1 MQYTDKLSNE
11 KVTLTPREDLLVVK
25 LDRDTAG
32 DLQSLSASGLRPAL
46 PLQEGQTFGLYQV
59 TGERS
64 DVEETLEEDRAV
76 AGSLTAFT
84 DGDGNERYL
93 LPGEVTVQFREE
105 VKGARQLEL
114 IESLGATVLKKQ
126 WTPGY
131 YRLSA
136 PNGDVFG
143 AIEAFNALEEVL
155 FAEGAEVGFN
165 DDLYLPNDTR
175 FGEQWALHNT
185 GQTGGTSDAD
195 VDAPAA
201 WDSERGDPNVV
212 IAVIDT
218 GVDLDHPDLLAN
230 LVPQPAGED
239 WDFAD
244 NDLIP
249 EDGGSHGTHCA
260 GIAAGVDNAGGV
272 LGMAPGCRIL
282 PIRID
287 LQAGMN
293 ANRADAINFVTSIRG
308 RFTQVV
314 INCSWKAS
322 GNITAI
328 RNAIVNAT
336 NQGVLVVFAAGN
348 ANRDMDVQ
356 PQFPGAYAQVVS
368 VAATNHRDER
378 AWFSNYGSTVDVSAP
393 GMDILSTVP
402 GGGYGLNSGT
412 SMAAPLVAGLAALVW
427 SKNPALTSQ
436 EVRTILQGS
445 CDDIDARNP
454 NFVGDLGAGR
464 VNAARAL
471 RDTPVH
477 CRFRPEGHFP
487 FPQPNA
493 GSSSALAFYSKWF
506 RIPAFPPPRP
516 IGKVPVAVGA
526 GHGVGVEPA
535 AASAEQVTP
544 PTLQPRPPIWWPPV
558 RRNLLFLTQKAG
570 AERIYFLDPSTGK
583 VVRSVQP
590 EKNITI
596 GSMAWDGKRIRV
608 ANVTTGAGS
617 VNSIDPSTG
626 AQTGSVAVPPG
637 RGEGMAWDGSSLF
650 YSTVSRIHQLDG
662 STGRLI
668 RSFPVPGGGQCRA
681 LASDGGNL
689 LFAGDKLANQITVF
703 EKGSLRV
710 LCQFDA
716 PGTGAMRVEGLA
728 FDRSTK
734 RLYIANQ
741 SENRI
746 YYGTFT
752 Q

>member
-1 MQYTDKLSNE
+1 MQYTDKLSSE
-11 KVTLTPREDLLVVK
+11 KVTLTPRDDLLVLK
-25 LDRDTAG
+25 LDRERTQ
-32 DLQSLSASGLRPAL
+32 DLETLSTGGLRPAL

-59 TGERS
+59 VGETS
-64 DVEETLEEDRAV
+64 DLEANNAV
-76 AGSLTAFT
+76 IDALTAFV

-93 LPGEVTVQFREE
+93 LPGELTVQFREE
-105 VKGARQLEL
+105 VSEARQLEL
-114 IESLGATVLKKQ
+114 IEALDATVLKKQ

-131 YRLSA
+131 YRLGIENS
-136 PNGDVFG
+136 DVFG
-143 AIEAFNALEEVL
+143 AIEAFNAREEVL

-165 DDLYLPNDTR
+165 DDLYLPDDTR
-175 FGEQWALHNT
+175 FGEQWSLHNT

-260 GIAAGVDNAGGV
+260 GIAAGADNAGGI
-272 LGMAPGCRIL
+272 LGVAPGCRVL

-293 ANRADAINFVTSIRG
+293 ANRADAINFVTSIRA

-322 GNITAI
+322 GNFIAI
-328 RNAIVNAT
+328 RSAIVNAT

-348 ANRDMDVQ
+348 AGRDMDVQ
-356 PQFPGAYAQVVS
+356 PQFPGAYPQVVS
-368 VAATNHRDER
+368 VAATDHRDRR
-378 AWFSNYGSTVDVSAP
+378 ARFSNYGSTVDVSAP
-393 GMDILSTVP
+393 GVDILSTVP
-402 GGGYGLNSGT
+402 GGNYQMKSGT

-427 SKNPALTSQ
+427 SKNSTLTSQ
-436 EVRTILQGS
+436 EVRTIVQDS
-445 CDDIDARNP
+445 CDDIGAQNP
-454 NFVGDLGAGR
+454 GFAGDLGAGR

-471 RDTPVH
+471 QGTPVH

-487 FPQPNA
+487 FPQKNA
-493 GSSSALAFYSKWF
+493 GSSSALAFYSKWTF
-506 RIPAFPPPRP
+506 KLPIFPPSPVRP
-516 IGKVPVAVGA
+516 VASPPIAVGA
-526 GHGVGVEPA
+526 GQGVGVAQEVAPK
-535 AASAEQVTP
+535 AEKPVA
-544 PTLQPRPPIWWPPV
+544 LQPRLPIWWSPV

-570 AERIYFLDPSTGK
+570 AERIYFLNPSTGA

-590 EKNITI
+590 ARNITI
-596 GSMAWDGKRIRV
+596 GSMAWDGKNIRV
-608 ANVTTGAGS
+608 ANVTTGAGRINS
-617 VNSIDPSTG
+617 VDPSTG

-650 YSTVSRIHQLDG
+650 YSTVSRIHQIDG
-662 STGRLI
+662 GAGALI

-710 LCQFDA
+710 LCQFGA
-716 PGTGAMRVEGLA
+716 PGTGTMRVEGLA
-728 FDRSTK
+728 YDASTK

-746 YYGTFT
+746 YYGTLT
-752 Q
+752 S